1 MQLFA
6 SYSITMGECVVVN
19 RVLAF
24 RCAEQYV
31 LELNIHHALKIL
43 QQIVFLNGAL
53 NSRCPSL
60 CKLSEDNISFGVR
73 QCSISPPVDLLT
85 ANNFS

>member
-1 MQLFA
+1 ME
-6 SYSITMGECVVVN
+6 ECVVIN

-24 RCAEQYV
+24 RCAEQYF

-53 NSRCPSL
+53 NSGCPCL
-60 CKLSEDNISFGVR
+60 CKLSEEIIYPLGSGNAPF
-73 QCSISPPVDLLT
+73 SPQ
-85 ANNFS
+85 